1 VARSVLFDRDRRLAA
16 LRRAQHMLDEVYR
29 VPGTNIRFG
38 WDALVGLIPWVGD
51 VTTAVMACGII
62 VQSHQMRVPRVVQL
76 RMILNVAI
84 DLLVGLV
91 PFVGDVADVFW
102 KSNKKNFALLERHA
116 APEAKPTRGDWIFVT
131 AAVTLI
137 LLIAIA
143 PLLMMYWIVH
153 SMMRSGLLPA
163 F

>member
-1 VARSVLFDRDRRLAA
+1 MLFDKDRRLVA
-16 LRRAQHMLDEVYR
+16 LRRAQHVLDEAYR

-38 WDALVGLIPWVGD
+38 WDALVGLVPWVGD
-51 VTTAVMACGII
+51 LTTALMACGII
-62 VQSHQMRVPRVVQL
+62 VQAHQMRVPRVIQL
-76 RMILNVAI
+76 RMVMNVAV
-84 DLLVGLV
+84 DLLMGLV

-102 KSNKKNFALLERHA
+102 KSNKKNFVLLERYA
-116 APEAKPTRGDWIFVT
+116 VPDARPTPGDWVFVT
-131 AAVTLI
+131 TAVSVV

-143 PLLMMYWIVH
+143 PLVMVYWIVH